1 MIALSVAWGEREQ
14 GGEGGVIAL
23 SVDLGEREQGG
34 EGGVPQSVAIPRVA
48 RWWVHVPAPALRTS
62 HHPLLLTLALT

>member
-1 MIALSVAWGEREQ
+1 M
-14 GGEGGVIAL
+14 IAL